1 MVSSSISFLYLQ
13 TNFCFLFLA
22 NQIFISEPIFLRRNN
37 FRFRFLWKKSSKIC
51 LKSELKFFPPPLKK
65 NLREVVFF
73 VVHKLTFVLTIG
85 IVTKII
91 LKLSWLRKKN
101 CFVTEKE
108 ENDYYSPM
116 ERKQRFFTSRWQAKH
131 LWNQPS
137 SKLKKSN

>member
-91 LKLSWLRKKN
+91 LKLSWLRKKLF
-101 CFVTEKE
+101 CYWKRKKTTTTLQWKE
-108 ENDYYSPM
+108 NKDFSLVDDKRSICEINPP
-116 ERKQRFFTSRWQAKH
+116 Q
-131 LWNQPS
+131 N
-137 SKLKKSN
+137 